1 MGSQET
7 TRRKLFVQHFIWGK
21 KVTIYE
27 FVSNFKHQIRRERAT
42 RVSYFYFISIP
53 IIILIISNFSTQL
66 NFPQLRR
73 SSLLS
78 FGQKWILI
86 STQKSRKTGRWKR
99 RRNAAKRKFSS
110 GKFGCL
116 GYYRGTAS
124 LFFATLRKIYVSA
137 GASKLC
143 GRWNGRAEKL
153 NEWFSSRGAP
163 LNNLPVALPFPP
175 PLLSASVIRERSHD
189 RYERNFLALF
199 TFFLDPSILYRK
211 LSEFSERGG
220 LVYIRI
226 IEYSANKTRAEW
238 IERFEYSSINF
249 TVTGFTS
256 HTARQS
262 IIPPR
267 DYKSFLELSRFF
279 PATFVQR
286 RRRRKKIKSIRKN
299 VESSIL
305 VVYL

>member
-1 MGSQET
+1 MEEAEK
-7 TRRKLFVQHFIWGK
+7 RGK
-21 KVTIYE
+21 KEI
-27 FVSNFKHQIRRERAT
+27 
-42 RVSYFYFISIP
+42 FIGKIWMS
-53 IIILIISNFSTQL
+53 
-66 NFPQLRR
+66 R
-73 SSLLS
+73 LLS
-78 FGQKWILI
+78 GHGIAVFRDSEENLCVGRRLETMRSMKWPGGKIERMVLESR
-86 STQKSRKTGRWKR
+86 STSEQFACRSPIPSSPPFCL
-99 RRNAAKRKFSS
+99 RNPWTIPRSLREKF
-110 GKFGCL
+110 
-116 GYYRGTAS
+116 
-124 LFFATLRKIYVSA
+124 
-137 GASKLC
+137 
-143 GRWNGRAEKL
+143 
-153 NEWFSSRGAP
+153 P
-163 LNNLPVALPFPP
+163 
-175 PLLSASVIRERSHD
+175 RSF
-189 RYERNFLALF
+189 Y
-199 TFFLDPSILYRK
+199 FFLDPSILYRK